1 MILRS
6 PHKILILFTEYRLY
20 GDPTTLDRFYKTFG
34 GIIMSLIHWQ
44 PVRELDL
51 LRQQMD
57 RLLNEWTIDRD
68 FPKLRMDDGVPW
80 LPAIELEETETDL
93 VLKAQVPGMEAKE
106 LEVQVTPD
114 AVMLTGEHQQ
124 SERTEEKGFFRSE
137 FRYGQF
143 ERKIPLPKTIKNDQV
158 KSTFADG
165 VLTLTLP
172 KAEDNEHKAVKINL
186 GES

>member
-1 MILRS
+1 MLTDYVS
-6 PHKILILFTEYRLY
+6 YS
-20 GDPTTLDRFYKTFG
+20 DPTTLDRFYKTLG

-93 VLKAQVPGMEAKE
+93 VLKAQVP
-106 LEVQVTPD
+106 EVQVTPD

-124 SERTEEKGFFRSE
+124 TERTEEKGFFRSE

-172 KAEDNEHKAVKINL
+172 KAEDNQHKAVKINL
-186 GES
+186 VES

>member
-1 MILRS
+1 M
-6 PHKILILFTEYRLY
+6 FTDYISY
-20 GDPTTLDRFYKTFG
+20 GDSTTLERFYKTLG

-80 LPAIELEETETDL
+80 LPAIELEETETDF
-93 VLKAQVPGMEAKE
+93 VLKAQVPGIEAKE
-106 LEVQVTPD
+106 LQVTPD
-114 AVMLTGEHQQ
+114 AVMLTGAHQQ
-124 SERTEEKGFFRSE
+124 TERTEEKGFFRSE

-143 ERKIPLPKTIKNDQV
+143 ERKISLPKTIKNDQV
-158 KSTFADG
+158 KSTFVDG

-172 KAEDNEHKAVKINL
+172 KAEDNQHKAVKINL
-186 GES
+186 VES